1 MVGYWF
7 YDTRWLAGWC
17 IFFRGLQSCALF
29 EKYLG
34 CLHFV
39 HLVYFIGTP
48 SVDVCMCVFLTAPC
62 QDRPGLFHGTTFH
75 LRGHFGKD
83 SPPKNE
89 LEAMLLANGGTVVES
104 ISNLLARGGGSST
117 ENRCGRRDGKSN
129 SSSGTWRPPRVVI
142 FQPSVDSQEGDMEA
156 LARDLAVHSMVPSS
170 SGSEKGGR
178 GGGAKRHGGEVE
190 VVKALW
196 LVDSIGSYRVLQP
209 TIVHRVQF
217 PNCNA

>member
-1 MVGYWF
+1 
-7 YDTRWLAGWC
+7 
-17 IFFRGLQSCALF
+17 
-29 EKYLG
+29 
-34 CLHFV
+34 
-39 HLVYFIGTP
+39 
-48 SVDVCMCVFLTAPC
+48 MCVLLSAPC
-62 QDRPGLFHGTTFH
+62 QDRPGLFHGTKFH

-104 ISNLLARGGGSST
+104 ISNLLARGGGGSSI
-117 ENRCGRRDGKSN
+117 ENRCGRRDGRSSS
-129 SSSGTWRPPRVVI
+129 SSSGTWRPTRVVI
-142 FQPSVDSQEGDMEA
+142 FQPPVDSQEGDIEA
-156 LARDLAVHSMVPSS
+156 LAKDLAVHSMVPSS

-209 TIVHRVQF
+209 TIVHRVQL
-217 PNCNA
+217 PNCSGA